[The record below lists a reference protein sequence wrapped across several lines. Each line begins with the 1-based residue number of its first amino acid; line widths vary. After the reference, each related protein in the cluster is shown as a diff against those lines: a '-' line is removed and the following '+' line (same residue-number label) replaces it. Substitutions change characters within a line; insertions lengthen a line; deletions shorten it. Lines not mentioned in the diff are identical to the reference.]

1 MSLITKRDFLKISIL
16 LLIIAFGMYLRYRLL
31 DESGGDLPVMRRA
44 VTDIL
49 DHKNPYEITVGT
61 FRKDRPYVGTGSG
74 LDHGYAYM
82 PTLLYIYTPLY
93 LAHLH
98 FHIPLQRIWKLVTI
112 IAELGV
118 SIFFILKFYKKDFD
132 ILVISL
138 IVWLFNPYLIAR
150 NSYTYSDPIGIL
162 FMLLALNQVGKS
174 DVKTGIY
181 YALSVSFKAFPLIL
195 LPFFILKSRY
205 KIKFLISGFL
215 TALALSSPFLLSKRE
230 FLLFFKGSFLVHS
243 QREIQGRPF
252 LASISY
258 LFNLKIY
265 TPLTTSILIYLA
277 TFSGWVYTI
286 SVYLKKKTSN
296 IYSITLICFGLLFLF
311 TPIFTRTYVLWL
323 LPIYIL
329 ALHEKFQKKKVY
341 FYALIFIFY
350 LFFGLYLKIWDQG
363 FTLRNGILLVE

>member
-1 MSLITKRDFLKISIL
+1 VISVNKRDALKISIL
-16 LLIIAFGMYLRYRLL
+16 FVTIILGIYIRYRLL

-44 VTDIL
+44 ITDIL

-61 FRKDRPYVGTGSG
+61 FRKDKPYVGTGSG

-112 IAELGV
+112 LAEIGV
-118 SIFFILKFYKKDFD
+118 SAFFIIKFYKKDFD

-162 FMLLALNQVGKS
+162 FMLLALDQIGKS
-174 DVKTGIY
+174 DVKSGIY
-181 YALSVSFKAFPLIL
+181 YTLSVSFKAFPLIL
-195 LPFFILKSRY
+195 LPFFIIKSRN
-205 KIKFLISGFL
+205 KIKFILSGFII
-215 TALALSSPFLLSKRE
+215 ALAISSPFLFSKRE

-252 LASISY
+252 IAYISY

-265 TPLTTSILIYLA
+265 SPLTTSILIYLA
-277 TFSGWVYTI
+277 TFSGWVYTA
-286 SVYLKKKTSN
+286 VLHLKKRIISTYN
-296 IYSITLICFGLLFLF
+296 LPLICFNLFFLF
-311 TPIFTRTYVLWL
+311 TPVFTRTYVLWV
-323 LPIYIL
+323 LPVYIL
-329 ALHEKFQKKKVY
+329 FLYERFKGKKVY
-341 FYALIFIFY
+341 FYAFLIAFY
-350 LFFGLYLKIWDQG
+350 LFFGLYLKVWDQG
-363 FTLRNGILLVE
+363 FTLRNGLLIVQ